1 MTNLDNLLN
10 DFNQR
15 KKQELNATAQKGV
28 EADKLRS
35 VFLNI
40 LHEKI
45 SPILRDL
52 AGKITTKG
60 HSASVKENFDNMLY
74 PSVTFSF
81 TPTLPNPPA
90 YTPPSTLRFA
100 YTEADSIEISQTIT
114 GNSRSQ
120 ALHNINIGPS
130 TVSEDVIRSQV
141 LAFISAALNAN

>member
-1 MTNLDNLLN
+1 MTDLDDLLN

-35 VFLNI
+35 VSLNV
-40 LHEKI
+40 LQEKI
-45 SPILRDL
+45 SPILKAL
-52 AGKITTKG
+52 AGTITAKG
-60 HSASVKENFDNMLY
+60 HTASVQESFDNNGY

-81 TPTLPNPPA
+81 TPTLPNSPA
-90 YTPPSTLRFA
+90 YTPPSTIRFA
-100 YTEADSIEISQTIT
+100 HTEAGSIELSQTIT

-130 TVSEDVIRSQV
+130 TVSEDVIRSHV